1 MSMSLS
7 LFLSVTPHQICTST
21 STPAS
26 LSLVYHYRSAAMAE
40 TAGRNHSTA
49 PDESLEEPHQV
60 HLNCPART
68 SVDSPDTSAREATEL
83 ARIRSNYTRA
93 SSYHH
98 AGSSIGSSKP
108 DRLLGRF
115 NYTIRVFW
123 RRQISITVAH
133 STCRDHLAL
142 ERTFLGYL
150 RTSLALSMLGIVVA
164 QLFRL
169 QRSPTP
175 NPHFGFFVLGKP
187 LAIIC
192 QGAAIYTILIGVF
205 RTWRSQNAIV
215 RGKAISG
222 GYEIVALAG
231 GICAIL
237 IMFTVLLIAVDI
249 SKEV

>member
-1 MSMSLS
+1 
-7 LFLSVTPHQICTST
+7 
-21 STPAS
+21 
-26 LSLVYHYRSAAMAE
+26 MAE
-40 TAGRNHSTA
+40 TSGYRHFEV
-49 PDESLEEPHQV
+49 PDEPPEEPHQV
-60 HLNCPART
+60 HLNSPART
-68 SVDSPDTSAREATEL
+68 SADSPDTSAREATEL

-98 AGSSIGSSKP
+98 AGSSVGSSKP
-108 DRLLGRF
+108 DGLLERF

-123 RRQISITVAH
+123 RRQISITVPH
-133 STCRDHLAL
+133 STCRDHLVWEKTRDHAPCHVGPCLSAVTVAVVPGTL

-169 QRSPTP
+169 QHSPTP

-192 QGAAIYTILIGVF
+192 QGAAIYTTLIGVF

>member
-1 MSMSLS
+1 
-7 LFLSVTPHQICTST
+7 
-21 STPAS
+21 
-26 LSLVYHYRSAAMAE
+26 MAE
-40 TAGRNHSTA
+40 TAGQNCQGVHQGVL
-49 PDESLEEPHQV
+49 EQIEEPHQV
-60 HLNCPART
+60 HLNSPART
-68 SVDSPDTSAREATEL
+68 SADTSAREATEL

-93 SSYHH
+93 SSYHQ
-98 AGSSIGSSKP
+98 AGSSIASAKP
-108 DRLLGRF
+108 DGLLECFSHTVRA
-115 NYTIRVFW
+115 IW

-169 QRSPTP
+169 QHNPTP

-192 QGAAIYTILIGVF
+192 QGTAIYTILIGVF

-222 GYEIVALAG
+222 GFEIVALAG
-231 GICAIL
+231 GIFVIL